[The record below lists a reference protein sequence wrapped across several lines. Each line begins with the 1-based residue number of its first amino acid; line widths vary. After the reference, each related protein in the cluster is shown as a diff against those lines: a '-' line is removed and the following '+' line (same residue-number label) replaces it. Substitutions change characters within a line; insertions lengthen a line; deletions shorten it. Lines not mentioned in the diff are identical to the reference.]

1 LSGSYSLAGTVTLTS
16 TRLSFM
22 NFVST
27 APDTHI
33 YLTNNSG
40 SIANGMKV
48 SGSNKVSGSSFSLIL
63 NNIDINDYGYVVAV
77 CQGAGNLILGAAQL
91 N

>member
-1 LSGSYSLAGTVTLTS
+1 
-16 TRLSFM
+16 M

-27 APDTHI
+27 TPDTHI

-48 SGSNKVSGSSFSLIL
+48 NGSNKVSGSSFSLIL
-63 NNIDINDYGYVVAV
+63 NNIDINDYTYVVAV
-77 CQGAGNLILGAAQL
+77 CERFGNIILGHATL